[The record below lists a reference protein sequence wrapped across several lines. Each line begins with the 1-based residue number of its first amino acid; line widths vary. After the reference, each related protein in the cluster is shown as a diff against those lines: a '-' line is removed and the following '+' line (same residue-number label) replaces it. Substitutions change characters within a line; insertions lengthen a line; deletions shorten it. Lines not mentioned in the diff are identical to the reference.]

1 MSMKSAPPIMS
12 QQQRRHFPMA
22 LLASFLAG
30 GCKEEVPACFGLSVD
45 ERLQISIVERYDASS
60 GFPGARLGNVAC
72 PQGIDI
78 ASGDTLKITVERQ
91 EHDDVS
97 ECTGSL
103 FVVEDADEFGW
114 GNARFGSENLAPQV
128 PLLAY
133 IGAEVAGCS
142 ALVQLTVDER
152 RSTTNLEAVSEPGQ
166 EPYFVLLRELI
177 FSDGCSQ
184 SCSDEFVVSITR
196 AP

>member
-1 MSMKSAPPIMS
+1 MKAAPPTTS
-12 QQQRRHFPMA
+12 QQQRGLLAIA
-22 LLASFLAG
+22 LLASLLAG
-30 GCKEEVPACFGLSVD
+30 GCKEEVPACYGLSVD
-45 ERLQISIVERYDASS
+45 ERLQVSIVERYDASS
-60 GFPGARLGNVAC
+60 QFPGARLGNVAC
-72 PQGIDI
+72 PQGVDI
-78 ASGDTLKITVERQ
+78 ASGETLTIAIERQ
-91 EHDDVS
+91 ALDDVYHCKS
-97 ECTGSL
+97 SL
-103 FVVEDADEFGW
+103 FVVEDPDEFGW
-114 GNARFGSENLAPQV
+114 DNARFGTENLAPQV

-133 IGAEVAGCS
+133 IGAEVAGCA
-142 ALVQLTVDER
+142 ALVQVTIDER